1 MPHSQ
6 DSLIQEYSIDGYLSL
21 AKVQEISLLTG
32 NDHSTIEERALE
44 LGITP
49 KRYQRNQS
57 TITPASQLKL
67 LHTHIAIIGTGGLGG
82 HIAEILTRIGIGKL
96 TLFDPDQFEEHNLNR
111 QNFCTLETL
120 GLPKVTVVKEGL
132 KKISPTVQIKAH
144 IQYFSSEKDF
154 SLIEPCDLIID
165 ALDTPQTK
173 LQLAQLCQ
181 EKQKPFVHGA
191 IGGFAGQIAT
201 DTTLEK
207 LYPTDHADGAEHTL
221 GNPAFNVTFLASLQA
236 SEAIKHI
243 LGLGE
248 SLTGECMVTD
258 LLYNDFEKLPL

>member
-1 MPHSQ
+1 LPHSQ
-6 DSLIQEYSIDGYLSL
+6 DDLIQEYSIDTFISL

-32 NDHSTIEERALE
+32 SNHTAIEERALE

-57 TITPASQLKL
+57 TITPEAQLQL
-67 LHTHIAIIGTGGLGG
+67 LHTHVAIIGTGGLGG

-96 TLFDPDQFEEHNLNR
+96 TLFDPDHFEEHNLNR

-120 GLPKVTVVKEGL
+120 GLPKVTVVKEAL
-132 KKISPTVQIKAH
+132 ETVSPTVKIKAH
-144 IQYFSSEKDF
+144 IQKFDPEKDF
-154 SLIEPCDLIID
+154 SLIEQCDLIID

-173 LQLAQLCQ
+173 LQLAKLCQ

-191 IGGFAGQIAT
+191 IGGFAGQIGV

-207 LYPTDHADGAEHTL
+207 LYPTDHSDGAEHTL

-236 SEAIKHI
+236 SEAIKSI
-243 LGLGE
+243 LGIGE
-248 SLTGECMVTD
+248 SLSGECMVTD

>member
-1 MPHSQ
+1 LPHSQ
-6 DSLIQEYSIDGYLSL
+6 DELIQEYSIDKFISL
-21 AKVQEISLLTG
+21 AKVQEIVLLTG

-57 TITPASQLKL
+57 SITPEAQRKL

-82 HIAEILTRIGIGKL
+82 HIAEILTRIGIGQL

-120 GLPKVTVVKEGL
+120 GKPKVTVVKEAL
-132 KKISPTVQIKAH
+132 ERISPTIQIEAY
-144 IQYFSSEKDF
+144 IQQFDPKNDF
-154 SLIEPCDLIID
+154 SLIEQCDLIID

-173 LQLAQLCQ
+173 LQLAKLCQ
-181 EKQKPFVHGA
+181 DKQKPFVHGA

-201 DTTLEK
+201 NTTLEK
-207 LYPTDHADGAEHTL
+207 LYPTDHPDGAEHTL

-236 SEAIKHI
+236 SEATKHI